1 MKKLIIR
8 TLIVVAVA
16 AAGYYGYRFSRQMPQ
31 RQRELPTARVRQGD
45 VVIRSFARG
54 ELRAV
59 RSVTLS
65 APNLFGNVQVTRL
78 APLGSYSREKDL
90 IVEFDDAEVLTRLED
105 KQLELDQTDEQIRKA
120 RADLAIRENQ
130 DQVELLRARYSVR
143 RSELEV
149 KRNELLSEIDA
160 KKNLLSLEESRRALK
175 QLESDIKSR
184 REQARAQLAVL
195 TEQRNKA
202 VLELSRERMRLSQI
216 KLLAPM
222 SGLVAIKQNRSGFF
236 MFGSQVPDIRE
247 GDQVQP
253 GMPVADIL
261 DVSEMELVAKIG
273 ELDRANLHEDQQAI
287 IRLDAIPNKQF
298 HGQIKSMS
306 ATASA
311 SVFSAD
317 PAKKFDVIFSVDMK
331 DLLAALG
338 AKSDQIA
345 KMMATAEQNRKKPPM
360 QSSSMGAMLMM
371 ASGGGAAPGGGMMTG
386 GPAGIMPGP
395 QGPEGMPGAG
405 AGAGGGS
412 REGGGRRDFI
422 TRITS
427 QLPEADQKKV
437 RDALQKALGG
447 KNMADL
453 SQEERQK
460 VFGQLR
466 EQLEKMGIRRP
477 QGGGQQ
483 VGAAAAGSGSQPGAA
498 ATADAAAGGERRR
511 RSGGEGRSG
520 GAMAMLGMGGGG
532 QQFTEQEM
540 ANAKLPPPPEEESQL
555 DVLLRPGLLSDIE
568 IIVEKIPNA
577 IHIPSQA
584 LFERDGKLVVYVKGR
599 SGFEQRPI
607 KLARR
612 SESTL
617 VIAEGLKPGEVVAM
631 SDPTAKK
638 GDTKDGKSGGGAGG
652 GAGNPMGAVG
662 GGESKGGR

>member
-8 TLIVVAVA
+8 TLIVAAVA
-16 AAGYYGYRFSRQMPQ
+16 AAAFYGYRLFRQMPQ
-31 RQRELPTARVRQGD
+31 RQQELPTAQVRQGD

-78 APLGSYSREKDL
+78 APLGSYAREKDL
-90 IVEFDDAEVLTRLED
+90 IVEFDDAEVLSRLED

-120 RADLAIRENQ
+120 KADLAIRENQ

-143 RSELEV
+143 RAELEV
-149 KRNELLSEIDA
+149 KRNELLSAIDA
-160 KKNLLSLEESRRALK
+160 KKNLLSLEEARRALK
-175 QLESDIKSR
+175 QLESDVKSR

-202 VLELSRERMRLSQI
+202 VLELNRERQRLSQV
-216 KLLAPM
+216 KLLTPM
-222 SGLVAIKQNRSGFF
+222 SGLVAIRQNRSGFF
-236 MFGSQVPDIRE
+236 MFGAQVPDIRE

-261 DVSEMELVAKIG
+261 DISEMELVAKVG
-273 ELDRANLHEDQQAI
+273 ELDRANLHEGQQAL
-287 IRLDAIPNKQF
+287 IRLDAIAGKVF

-331 DLLAALG
+331 ELLAALG
-338 AKSDQIA
+338 AKPEQIA
-345 KMMATAEQNRKKPPM
+345 RMMATAEQNRKKPPV
-360 QSSSMGAMLMM
+360 QSGSMSAMFMM
-371 ASGGGAAPGGGMMTG
+371 ANGSAGGPAGMPP

-395 QGPEGMPGAG
+395 QGPEGGPA
-405 AGAGGGS
+405 AAAGGG
-412 REGGGRRDFI
+412 REGRGGRDFMS
-422 TRITS
+422 RMAS
-427 QLPEADQKKV
+427 QLSEADQKKV
-437 RDALQKALGG
+437 REAMQKALGG
-447 KNMADL
+447 KNIADL
-453 SQEERQK
+453 TPEERQK
-460 VFGQLR
+460 VFSQLR
-466 EQLEKMGIRRP
+466 QQLEKMGIQRPSGGRRE
-477 QGGGQQ
+477 Q
-483 VGAAAAGSGSQPGAA
+483 AAAGAASAPPDQAA
-498 ATADAAAGGERRR
+498 APLQGGEAGRRPTSEARAGG
-511 RSGGEGRSG
+511 G
-520 GAMAMLGMGGGG
+520 GAMFGMGGG
-532 QQFTEQEM
+532 QQFTEQEL

-584 LFERDGKLVVYVKGR
+584 LFEKEGKLVVFVKTR
-599 SGFEQRPI
+599 SGFEPRPI

-617 VIAEGLKPGEVVAM
+617 VIAEGLRPGEVVALA
-631 SDPTAKK
+631 DPTASKSEKK
-638 GDTKDGKSGGGAGG
+638 HGKQDRGGAGS
-652 GAGNPMGAVG
+652 PMGAV

>member
-16 AAGYYGYRFSRQMPQ
+16 AAAFYGFRFFRQMPQ

-45 VVIRSFARG
+45 VVIRSFARA

-78 APLGSYSREKDL
+78 APLGSYSHEKDL
-90 IVEFDDAEVLTRLED
+90 IVEFDDSEVLGRLED
-105 KQLELDQTDEQIRKA
+105 KQLELDQTDEQIRKSK
-120 RADLAIRENQ
+120 ADLAIRENQ

-143 RSELEV
+143 RAELEV
-149 KRNELLSEIDA
+149 KRNELLSAIDA
-160 KKNLLSLEESRRALK
+160 KKNLLSREEARRALK

-184 REQARAQLAVL
+184 REQARAELAVL
-195 TEQRNKA
+195 EERRNKA
-202 VLELSRERMRLSQI
+202 VLELSRERMRLTQI

-261 DVSEMELVAKIG
+261 DVSEMELVAKVG
-273 ELDRANLHEDQQAI
+273 ELDRANLHEGQEAI
-287 IRLDAIPNKQF
+287 IQLDAIAEKKF

-331 DLLAALG
+331 ELLSALG
-338 AKSDQIA
+338 AKPDQVQKIL
-345 KMMATAEQNRKKPPM
+345 ATAEQNRKKPPM
-360 QSSSMGAMLMM
+360 QGSSMSAMLMM
-371 ASGGGAAPGGGMMTG
+371 AGGGGGAPGGGAPGGMMPMG
-386 GPAGIMPGP
+386 VAPNGPAGIVPGP
-395 QGPEGMPGAG
+395 QGPEGAPGATNG
-405 AGAGGGS
+405 R
-412 REGGGRRDFI
+412 REGGGRQNFMARM
-422 TRITS
+422 TS
-427 QLPEADQKKV
+427 QLSEADQKKV
-437 RDALQKALGG
+437 RDAMQKALGG

-460 VFGQLR
+460 VFGELR
-466 EQLEKMGIRRP
+466 KQMEKMGIQRA
-477 QGGGQQ
+477 QGGRP
-483 VGAAAAGSGSQPGAA
+483 SGSAQP
-498 ATADAAAGGERRR
+498 GERRR
-511 RSGGEGRSG
+511 RPDGEG
-520 GAMAMLGMGGGG
+520 GAMSMFGMGGG
-532 QQFTEQEM
+532 QQFTAQEM

-577 IHIPSQA
+577 IHIPAQA
-584 LFERDGKLVVYVKGR
+584 LFEKEGKLVVFVKTR
-599 SGFEQRPI
+599 KGFEQRPI

-617 VIAEGLKPGEVVAM
+617 VIAEGLKPGEIVAM
-631 SDPTAKK
+631 SDPTIRP
-638 GDTKDGKSGGGAGG
+638 GDRKDGKAGG
-652 GAGNPMGAVG
+652 GAGSPMGAVG

>member
-8 TLIVVAVA
+8 TLIVAAVA
-16 AAGYYGYRFSRQMPQ
+16 AAAFYGYRFSRQMPQ

-45 VVIRSFARG
+45 VIIRSFARG

-65 APNLFGNVQVTRL
+65 APNLFGTVQVTRL
-78 APLGSYSREKDL
+78 APLGSYAHEKNL
-90 IVEFDDAEVLTRLED
+90 IVEFDDAEVLSRLED
-105 KQLELDQTDEQIRKA
+105 KQLELDQTDEQIRKNK
-120 RADLAIRENQ
+120 ADLAIRDNQ

-143 RSELEV
+143 RAELEV
-149 KRNELLSEIDA
+149 KRNELLSAIDA
-160 KKNLLSLEESRRALK
+160 KKNLLSLEEARRSLK

-195 TEQRNKA
+195 AEQRNKA
-202 VLELSRERMRLSQI
+202 VLELSRERMRLNQI
-216 KLLAPM
+216 KLLSPM
-222 SGLVAIKQNRSGFF
+222 SGLVAIKQNRGGFF

-261 DVSEMELVAKIG
+261 DVSEMELVAKVG
-273 ELDRANLHEDQQAI
+273 ELDRANLHEGQDAI
-287 IRLDAIPNKQF
+287 IQLDAIANKKF

-317 PAKKFDVIFSVDMK
+317 PAKKFDVTFSVDMK

-338 AKSDQIA
+338 AKPDQVA
-345 KMMATAEQNRKKPPM
+345 RMMATAEQNRKKPPM
-360 QSSSMGAMLMM
+360 QSSSGGAMFMM
-371 ASGGGAAPGGGMMTG
+371 AAGNGGAPGAAMGG

-395 QGPEGMPGAG
+395 QGPEGGPGAS
-405 AGAGGGS
+405 AA
-412 REGGGRRDFI
+412 RRQGGGRGDFM
-422 TRITS
+422 TRLTS
-427 QLPEADQKKV
+427 QLPAADQKKV
-437 RDALQKALGG
+437 RDAMQKALGG

-453 SQEERQK
+453 SPEERQK
-460 VFGQLR
+460 VIGQLR
-466 EQLEKMGIRRP
+466 AQLEKLGIQPP
-477 QGGGQQ
+477 QRGQRGQ
-483 VGAAAAGSGSQPGAA
+483 SPN
-498 ATADAAAGGERRR
+498 GEMR
-511 RSGGEGRSG
+511 
-520 GAMAMLGMGGGG
+520 MMGMGGGG
-532 QQFTEQEM
+532 QQFSAKDM
-540 ANAKLPPPPEEESQL
+540 ANAQLPPPPEEESQL

-584 LFERDGKLVVYVKGR
+584 LFEREGKLVVFVKTR
-599 SGFEQRPI
+599 SGFEQRPV

-612 SESTL
+612 SESTM

-631 SDPTAKK
+631 ADPTARKGEKK
-638 GDTKDGKSGGGAGG
+638 EGQQGGGAGS
-652 GAGNPMGAVG
+652 PMGAVG
-662 GGESKGGR
+662 GEKKGGR

>member
-16 AAGYYGYRFSRQMPQ
+16 AAGFYGYGYFRQMPQ

-45 VVIRSFARG
+45 VVIRSFTRG

-90 IVEFDDAEVLTRLED
+90 IVEFDDAEVLSRLED
-105 KQLELDQTDEQIRKA
+105 KQLELDQTDEQIRKNK
-120 RADLAIRENQ
+120 ADLAIRENQ

-143 RSELEV
+143 RAELEV
-149 KRNELLSEIDA
+149 KRNELLSAIDA
-160 KKNLLSLEESRRALK
+160 KKNLLSLEEARRSLK
-175 QLESDIKSR
+175 QLESDVKSR

-195 TEQRNKA
+195 MEQRNKA
-202 VLELSRERMRLSQI
+202 VLELTRERMRLSQV

-247 GDQVQP
+247 GDQIQP

-261 DVSEMELVAKIG
+261 DVSEMELVAKVG
-273 ELDRANLHEDQQAI
+273 ELDRANLHEGQEAI
-287 IRLDAIPNKQF
+287 IRLDAIANKQF
-298 HGQIKSMS
+298 HGLIKSMS

-317 PAKKFDVIFSVDMK
+317 PAKKFDVIFSVDMRP
-331 DLLAALG
+331 LLTALG
-338 AKSDQIA
+338 AKPDQIA
-345 KMMATAEQNRKKPPM
+345 RLLATAEQNRKKPPM
-360 QSSSMGAMLMM
+360 QTASSGAMAMMGAGP
-371 ASGGGAAPGGGMMTG
+371 APAPGPMGF
-386 GPAGIMPGP
+386 MPGP
-395 QGPEGMPGAG
+395 QGPQGGPGVAGGERQAG
-405 AGAGGGS
+405 ARRGGDFMS
-412 REGGGRRDFI
+412 RL
-422 TRITS
+422 TS
-427 QLPEADQKKV
+427 QLSPADQKKA
-437 RDALQKALGG
+437 RDVMQKTLGG
-447 KNMADL
+447 KNISDL
-453 SQEERQK
+453 DPDERRK
-460 VFGQLR
+460 MIGQLR
-466 EQLEKMGIRRP
+466 EKLEKMGIQLP
-477 QGGGQQ
+477 AGGQRNR
-483 VGAAAAGSGSQPGAA
+483 G
-498 ATADAAAGGERRR
+498 AGG
-511 RSGGEGRSG
+511 
-520 GAMAMLGMGGGG
+520 MPMFGMGGGG

-577 IHIPSQA
+577 IHIPNQA
-584 LFERDGKLVVYVKGR
+584 LFEKEGKLVVFVKGR
-599 SGFEQRPI
+599 RGFEERPV

-631 SDPTAKK
+631 TDPTATGK
-638 GDTKDGKSGGGAGG
+638 GDKQDGKKADGGAGS
-652 GAGNPMGAVG
+652 PMGAV

>member
-16 AAGYYGYRFSRQMPQ
+16 AAAFQGYRFFRQMPQ

-45 VVIRSFARG
+45 VVIRSFTRG

-65 APNLFGNVQVTRL
+65 APNLFGTVQVTRL

-90 IVEFDDAEVLTRLED
+90 IVEFDDSEVLGRLED
-105 KQLELDQTDEQIRKA
+105 KQLELDQTDEQIRKSK
-120 RADLAIRENQ
+120 ADLAIRDNQ

-149 KRNELLSEIDA
+149 KRNELLSAIDA
-160 KKNLLSLEESRRALK
+160 KKNLLSLEEARRAVK
-175 QLESDIKSR
+175 QLESDVKSR

-195 TEQRNKA
+195 AEQRNKA
-202 VLELSRERMRLSQI
+202 VLELNRERMRLNQV
-216 KLLAPM
+216 KLLSPM

-261 DVSEMELVAKIG
+261 DVSEMELVAKVG
-273 ELDRANLHEDQQAI
+273 ELDRANLHEGQQAI
-287 IRLDAIPNKQF
+287 IQLDAIAEKKF

-331 DLLAALG
+331 ELLTALG
-338 AKSDQIA
+338 AKPDQIE
-345 KMMATAEQNRKKPPM
+345 KILATAEQNRKKPPM
-360 QSSSMGAMLMM
+360 QSSSMGAVLMM
-371 ASGGGAAPGGGMMTG
+371 AGGGGAPGGGGGMMAMGGPMG
-386 GPAGIMPGP
+386 GPAGIVPGP
-395 QGPEGMPGAG
+395 QGPEGAPGA
-405 AGAGGGS
+405 AGGR
-412 REGGGRRDFI
+412 REGGGRRDFM
-422 TRITS
+422 TRMTS

-437 RDALQKALGG
+437 RDAMQKALGG
-447 KNMADL
+447 KNLADL
-453 SQEERQK
+453 TQEERQK
-460 VFGQLR
+460 VFGELR
-466 EQLEKMGIRRP
+466 KQMEKMGIQRP
-477 QGGGQQ
+477 PGGGQA
-483 VGAAAAGSGSQPGAA
+483 GATSPG
-498 ATADAAAGGERRR
+498 TPPGTDAAAGAAQPGERRR
-511 RSGGEGRSG
+511 RSRGEGASG
-520 GAMAMLGMGGGG
+520 GGMGMFGMGGS
-532 QQFTEQEM
+532 QQFTEKEM

-577 IHIPSQA
+577 IHIPTQA
-584 LFERDGKLVVYVKGR
+584 LFEKEGKLVVFVKGR
-599 SGFEQRPI
+599 KGFEQRAI

-617 VIAEGLKPGEVVAM
+617 VVAEGLKPGEIVAM
-631 SDPTAKK
+631 SDPTARKGEKK
-638 GDTKDGKSGGGAGG
+638 DSGQGGGAGS
-652 GAGNPMGAVG
+652 PMGGVG
-662 GGESKGGR
+662 GGGEGKGGR